1 MKHLVGRRSLC
12 ECFAVLAI
20 GLLAG
25 GCDWTQF
32 GFNSSHTGDNVF
44 DTTITPANV
53 SNLTSQFV
61 ASDGTSTY
69 ITPKALVN
77 GILYATAGSG
87 IEAYSANGTTGCSGS
102 PTTCAPMWSYSTNVN
117 ENGVLAG
124 SIDVVSGVV
133 YVYTTSNQI
142 EAFNASGQTDCSGS
156 PKVCQPLWSAAGP
169 FSTPPTISGGTMFA
183 QASGGPLEAFDASGQ
198 IDCSGSPRVCQ
209 PQWSSSFTATGNE
222 VTVSGGNVYVG
233 NASGG
238 AGNVV
243 AALDATGT
251 RNCGG
256 SPKVCSPRWDY
267 HTNYTSDG
275 FPVVSGS
282 TLYIDTLQRVSLQFS
297 ADLEAF
303 DANGANGCSGTPSI
317 CSPLWTGSAFS
328 LLPFLVGDNGVF
340 VEDSGQNGFVVSS
353 ANGSVSPEWSSSVG
367 DTPLAIGGS
376 VVYSTDNTN
385 VYAFDAG
392 GNSGCSGSPLICTPL
407 WSARGTS
414 AIVANGMVY
423 IGTQNTS
430 GEGEVVVYGLPGS

>member
-1 MKHLVGRRSLC
+1 
-12 ECFAVLAI
+12 
-20 GLLAG
+20 
-25 GCDWTQF
+25 
-32 GFNSSHTGDNVF
+32 
-44 DTTITPANV
+44 
-53 SNLTSQFV
+53 
-61 ASDGTSTY
+61 
-69 ITPKALVN
+69 
-77 GILYATAGSG
+77 
-87 IEAYSANGTTGCSGS
+87 
-102 PTTCAPMWSYSTNVN
+102 VN

-124 SIDVVSGVV
+124 SIDVVNGVV

-282 TLYIDTLQRVSLQFS
+282 TLYIDTLQRVSLHGPRSVRCQWGERVQRY
-297 ADLEAF
+297 AVDLLTALDWQRLF
-303 DANGANGCSGTPSI
+303 
-317 CSPLWTGSAFS
+317 
-328 LLPFLVGDNGVF
+328 
-340 VEDSGQNGFVVSS
+340 
-353 ANGSVSPEWSSSVG
+353 
-367 DTPLAIGGS
+367 
-376 VVYSTDNTN
+376 
-385 VYAFDAG
+385 
-392 GNSGCSGSPLICTPL
+392 
-407 WSARGTS
+407 
-414 AIVANGMVY
+414 IVAVSRGRQRGFRRRFRASRVRRLRCEW
-423 IGTQNTS
+423 IRES
-430 GEGEVVVYGLPGS
+430 RVVIVGGR